1 MHYWKQILA
10 LAMLT
15 ALLLTSGCSEQTKR
29 EEAFLWGQADAT
41 EVDVNTKV
49 PGRLVELF
57 VKEGS
62 LVHKGDILAKIDA
75 REQNALNAAAKAK
88 VAEATA
94 ANLQA
99 QANLQQAERDIA
111 RYSELYQRGAVSK
124 EIYENYCK
132 QKDVYEAIYKQSDA
146 ALSAAAA
153 AAKQSDI
160 NLGETDII
168 APFDGIVTTKYADPG
183 AMISTGMPIVAVQN
197 PNDNWINFKVKETEL
212 NKYKLHNTVKLIG
225 RNGGLQ
231 LEGTIVDISSKPNFA
246 TYRATSERAD
256 AQDIITFNIK
266 VQTNSLKV
274 KPGMRFR
281 IEQG

>member
-1 MHYWKQILA
+1 MRYWKQILA

-15 ALLLTSGCSEQTKR
+15 ALFLTSGCAEQNKR
-29 EEAFLWGQADAT
+29 EEGFLWGQADAT

-49 PGRLVELF
+49 PGRLIELY

-75 REQNALNAAAKAK
+75 REQDTLNAAAKAK

-99 QANLQQAERDIA
+99 KANLTQAERDIA
-111 RYSELYQRGAVSK
+111 RYSELYKRGAVSK
-124 EIYENYCK
+124 EIYENYSK
-132 QKDVYEAIYKQSDA
+132 QKDVYEAMYKQSEA
-146 ALSAAAA
+146 ALSAAVAA
-153 AAKQSDI
+153 SEQSDI

-197 PNDNWINFKVKETEL
+197 PKDNWVNFKVKETEL
-212 NKYKLHNTVKLIG
+212 DKYNLHDTVKLIG
-225 RNGGLQ
+225 RNGDLQ
-231 LEGTIVDISSKPNFA
+231 LDGTIVDISSKPNFA